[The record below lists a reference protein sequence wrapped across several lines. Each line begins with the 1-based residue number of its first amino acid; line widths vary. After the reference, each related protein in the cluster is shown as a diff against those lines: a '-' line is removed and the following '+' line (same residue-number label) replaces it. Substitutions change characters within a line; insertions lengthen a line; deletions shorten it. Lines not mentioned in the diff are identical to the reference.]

1 MDYFFAKYA
10 DLAAL
15 FLSFSLPVIVTI
27 WIKRK
32 TGNQTRAIPVGLLVF
47 GPLGI
52 LSFIFFH
59 LFENSYRAIAGAL
72 SGTFN
77 YNFHFYSVI
86 LFGAVLATVAGYFLR
101 SCVDKCLLQNFRN
114 RVIFFYILLVVLVVV
129 PLLPITPI
137 SAVPLICC
145 VFSLSGLSFVRRKQ
159 KQTGEI
165 AVLNNQAATG

>member
-32 TGNQTRAIPVGLLVF
+32 TGNQTRAIPVCLLVF

-86 LFGAVLATVAGYFLR
+86 LLGAVLATVAGYFLR
-101 SCVDKCLLQNFRN
+101 SCVNKCLLQNFHN
-114 RVIFFYILLVVLVVV
+114 RVIFFYILLVVFVAV

-145 VFSLSGLSFVRRKQ
+145 VFSLSGLSFVR
-159 KQTGEI
+159 
-165 AVLNNQAATG
+165 